1 MINKHKTIC
10 AGAIGMMS
18 TLLAEQWCIM
28 QAEVETED
36 VVKKVAKS
44 DCVFFFC
51 VYLHTSLYAAMTTS
65 ILCQNFLVPT
75 P

>member
-10 AGAIGMMS
+10 AGIIGTMS

-36 VVKKVAKS
+36 FVKKEVKS
-44 DCVFFFC
+44 DCIFFFC
-51 VYLHTSLYAAMTTS
+51 VFLHTILYVAMTTS
-65 ILCQNFLVPT
+65 ILC
-75 P
+75 